1 MLPPPDYMPALIT
14 PFTRGGE
21 IDTRAH
27 TTNLRLL
34 AAAGI
39 DGFVIGG
46 SNGEG
51 PYLEPGE
58 RFRLVKAGRR
68 RKSHFMIGIAAEST
82 RVALHQVEEA
92 IEGGADSILV
102 MTPTTL
108 TRGRD
113 EAVLRFYKTIADTST
128 APVFLYSV
136 PSVTGYNLPLE
147 LVWRLSRHDNIVGM
161 KDSERRRGSA
171 PIDHRRVAFG
181 LSPLL
186 RVVPGPYRGDGNR
199 LSRGH
204 HRVRQLRP
212 RAGASDSGRSQGR
225 SRQGEK
231 AAEATQRHQL
241 RCRGSRGAWRQGGRQ
256 GGGSRSGTPK
266 GTSDQALPG
275 RRDLHRQAD
284 LIRAEDRAQ
293 LNQTGGLYHSRPNHQ
308 GVTACPSFSV
318 TSGRRKS
325 QPL

>member
-34 AAAGI
+34 VDAGI

-68 RKSHFMIGIAAEST
+68 RKSHFMVGIAAEST
-82 RVALHQVEEA
+82 RIALNQLEEA
-92 IEGGADSILV
+92 IEAGADSILV

-136 PSVTGYNLPLE
+136 PSVTGYSLPIE

-161 KDSERRRGSA
+161 KDSSGDVVRLQSIIDASPSDFLLYSGSSRA
-171 PIDHRRVAFG
+171 LTAAMAVGCHGAITGSGNYVPALVLQTLAAAKTDTLKARKLQKR
-181 LSPLL
+181 LSAITAD
-186 RVVPGPYRGDGNR
+186 VEAHGVPGVKAAAKAAGLDPGHPREPLTR
-199 LSRGH
+199 LSRG
-204 HRVRQLRP
+204 
-212 RAGASDSGRSQGR
+212 
-225 SRQGEK
+225 
-231 AAEATQRHQL
+231 AE
-241 RCRGSRGAWRQGGRQ
+241 
-256 GGGSRSGTPK
+256 
-266 GTSDQALPG
+266 TSIAK
-275 RRDLHRQAD
+275 
-284 LIRAEDRAQ
+284 LI
-293 LNQTGGLYHSRPNHQ
+293 
-308 GVTACPSFSV
+308 
-318 TSGRRKS
+318 
-325 QPL
+325 

>member
-34 AAAGI
+34 VDAGI

-68 RKSHFMIGIAAEST
+68 RKSHFMVGIAAEST
-82 RVALHQVEEA
+82 RIALNQLEEA
-92 IEGGADSILV
+92 IEAGADSILV

-136 PSVTGYNLPLE
+136 PSVTGYSLPIE

-161 KDSERRRGSA
+161 KDSSGDVVRLQSIIDASPSDFLLYSGSSRA
-171 PIDHRRVAFG
+171 LTAAMAVGCHGAITGSGNYVPELVLQTLAAAKTDTLKARKLQKR
-181 LSPLL
+181 LSAITAD
-186 RVVPGPYRGDGNR
+186 VEAHGVPGVKAAAKAAGLDPGHPREPLTR
-199 LSRGH
+199 LSRG
-204 HRVRQLRP
+204 
-212 RAGASDSGRSQGR
+212 
-225 SRQGEK
+225 
-231 AAEATQRHQL
+231 AE
-241 RCRGSRGAWRQGGRQ
+241 
-256 GGGSRSGTPK
+256 
-266 GTSDQALPG
+266 TSIAK
-275 RRDLHRQAD
+275 
-284 LIRAEDRAQ
+284 LI
-293 LNQTGGLYHSRPNHQ
+293 
-308 GVTACPSFSV
+308 
-318 TSGRRKS
+318 
-325 QPL
+325 